1 MEVSKYDFT
10 KEYFKMGEEAVKK
23 YSVEVLKFFEEG
35 SSLECEEI
43 GDGNLN
49 YVFRVVDKDNKR
61 SVIIKQ
67 AGPEARISNDMKLSP
82 DRNRIESE
90 ILKLQY
96 KLSPGL
102 VPKVFMY
109 DSIMNCCA
117 MEDLSD
123 HKILRNGLIEHE
135 IYPKFVDH
143 ITTFMVDTLLSTSD
157 VVLNH
162 KDKKDLLKNFVNK
175 ELCEISEDLVYTEP
189 FFDCDRNTVSD
200 KTKEF
205 IKEFLWNDENFKL
218 ETAKLKFDFMTNSQ
232 SLIHGDLHSGS
243 IFVTKDSTKIID
255 PEFAFYG
262 PAGYDI
268 GNVVAHS
275 IFAYINALYTM
286 EEGDKKDEFMNWIKG
301 VISGIIDK
309 FTEKFN
315 DKFDKTATEAVAK
328 YNGFKKYYLNSIL
341 RDTAG
346 VCGMEICRRIIGL
359 ANVKDI
365 KVIDENNIYEAEKR
379 CINIAKEIILN
390 RENMLVGQDYIN
402 IILKY

>member
-1 MEVSKYDFT
+1 MEVSKYDFA
-10 KEYFKMGEEAVKK
+10 KEYFKMDEEAVKE
-23 YSVEVLKFFEEG
+23 YSIEVLKFFEEG
-35 SSLECEEI
+35 SFLDCKEI

-49 YVFRVVDKDNKR
+49 YVFRVVDKDTQR

-67 AGPEARISNDMKLSP
+67 AGPVARISDDMKLSP

-96 KLSPGL
+96 ELSPGL

-109 DSIMNCCA
+109 DSIMNCCV

-123 HKILRNGLIEHE
+123 HKILRNELIEHK
-135 IYPKFVDH
+135 IYPKFADH

-189 FFDCDRNTVSD
+189 FFDCHRNTASD
-200 KTKEF
+200 ETKEF

-243 IFVTKDSTKIID
+243 IFVKKDSTKIID

-286 EEGDKKDEFMNWIKG
+286 EEGHKKDEFMKWIKE
-301 VISGIIDK
+301 VIVNIIDK

-315 DKFDKTATEAVAK
+315 DKFDKIATETVAK
-328 YNGFKKYYLNSIL
+328 YNGFKNYYLNSIL

-365 KVIDENNIYEAEKR
+365 KVIDENNIHEAEKR
-379 CINIAKEIILN
+379 CLRIAKEIILN
-390 RENMLVGQDYIN
+390 RENILTGQDYIN
-402 IILKY
+402 IVLKY